1 MLSVAARSGNGDLV
15 HWLIDKC
22 GVLPI
27 VNKVNYYCLFILRTV
42 QLTYVQVES
51 ILIHI

>member
-1 MLSVAARSGNGDLV
+1 MLSVAARGGNGDLV

-27 VNKVNYYCLFILRTV
+27 VNKVNYCCLYVLHTV
-42 QLTYVQVES
+42 RLTYVQAES
-51 ILIHI
+51 SLIHI

>member
-22 GVLPI
+22 GVQPI
-27 VNKVNYYCLFILRTV
+27 VNKVNYYCLYILYTV
-42 QLTYVQVES
+42 RLTYVQGES
-51 ILIHI
+51 TLIHV